1 MGKFFIFIMVVLM
14 FCLIGLGVWWL
25 GCKIYFSVRRDLDH
39 YEIEKEGYDKIKRE
53 IRNIKRDQFNGV
65 G

>member
-1 MGKFFIFIMVVLM
+1 MGKIMIFIMFVMV
-14 FCLIGLGVWWL
+14 FCLIGLGVWWM
-25 GCKIYFSVRRDLDH
+25 GCKIYLSVRRDNEH

-53 IRNIKRDQFNGV
+53 IRSIKNDRSDGI

>member
-1 MGKFFIFIMVVLM
+1 MGKFLIFIMVVLV

-25 GCKIYFSVRRDLDH
+25 GCKIYLSVRRDSDH

-53 IRNIKRDQFNGV
+53 IRNINKNKEFR
-65 G
+65 